1 MTVDLNRMLAYAVE
15 LRALASKALPA
26 DRIRMENTAMIIMQA
41 IEEISVSRNGRKPD
55 TVGSIPEDDL
65 P

>member
-1 MTVDLNRMLAYAVE
+1 
-15 LRALASKALPA
+15 LPA

-41 IEEISVSRNGRKPD
+41 VEEISLSRNGRKPD
-55 TVGSIPEDDL
+55 TCGFIPEDDL